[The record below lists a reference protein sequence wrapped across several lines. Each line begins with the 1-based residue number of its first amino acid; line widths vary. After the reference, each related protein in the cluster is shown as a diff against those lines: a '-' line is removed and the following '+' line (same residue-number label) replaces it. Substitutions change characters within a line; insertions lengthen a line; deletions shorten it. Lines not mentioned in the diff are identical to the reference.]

1 MDSPH
6 VRPLNDLTRHILGL
20 MILGLLLLPGTPA
33 LAQGDQPAAPS
44 PTPTPAPTPIP
55 ATQLP
60 ARIGEV
66 AALLREMEATA
77 RPRDKMAE
85 ISKALPVTKAGI
97 DSIEEE
103 VLPLLENDGPS
114 QVLKEADADISRVDK
129 RLTGW
134 LDAVKSR
141 TVELYRDLANLKTRK
156 ELWELTLSESA
167 AAELPP
173 ALVEQVRETV
183 KAIAETEKVI
193 GARRAE
199 RLTLQAEITEQQG
212 RLTALRDR
220 IRREIEFRQK
230 HLLRLDSP
238 PLWKAIGQSREGN
251 LGGQVLE
258 SAKRNFEVLAI
269 FTRENAR
276 ELVRD
281 ALIYLVVLIVFVR
294 LGRKAQLWVRT
305 DQSLR
310 TTAALLQQPVA
321 ASLLVTIM
329 VLGNVIHPNAPIP
342 FLHLLGIVLLMIM
355 LRLLPHLVRPEMR
368 PAIGLL
374 VALVALYL
382 VVDLVPSIF
391 LLDRLG
397 TLALA
402 VLGAA
407 TCSWVVRRQQS
418 LVDVTKD
425 FWYRS
430 AWWLATTGIVLFS
443 LSALTNV
450 VGAVAFASL
459 LAAATLAS
467 INDAITLWIFVAV
480 LFGAVTVTLRTTTL
494 QKLLIVR
501 YHSDRIRSVVF
512 RLIRFAA
519 VVVWLGTTLDDFGLL
534 GRASKALKS
543 TFLYEFHLG
552 GFSLSV
558 SNVVLFVGVIWLS
571 VKLSHLV
578 RFVLDVDV
586 LPRLDLPKGV
596 PATVSKTSTY
606 LVVAVGSVIAI
617 GAAGL
622 DLSKFTIVVG
632 ALGVGIGFGLQNAVN
647 NFVSGLIILFGR
659 PINVG
664 DKIQI
669 ADVSGVVKDIGIRA
683 TVVQTWQGAEV
694 IVPNATLISE
704 NLVNWTLSDVRRRID
719 IPVGVAYG
727 SPAERVIELLTEVAA
742 AHVEVLDDP
751 APATIFT
758 GFGDS
763 SLDFELRAWTVGDFV
778 TIASDLRVGID
789 RTLAEHGI
797 EIPFPQRDLHLRSVD
812 QGVAERLSG
821 NPPKGS
827 IGVEND
833 ASSAGSGAS
842 TDPEDS
848 QDVTV

>member
-1 MDSPH
+1 MDSMWLRRLDTLRRQTPW
-6 VRPLNDLTRHILGL
+6 L
-20 MILGLLLLPGTPA
+20 MLLVLLLLPGSSA

-44 PTPTPAPTPIP
+44 PTPTPAPTAIP

-77 RPRDKMAE
+77 RPSERMAE
-85 ISKALPVTKAGI
+85 ISRALPVAKASI
-97 DSIEEE
+97 DSIEAE

-114 QVLKEADADISRVDK
+114 QVLKEAEADISRVDK

-134 LDAVKSR
+134 LDVAKSR
-141 TVELYRDLANLKTRK
+141 TVELDRDLANLKTRR

-199 RLTLQAEITEQQG
+199 RLTLQAEITEQQS

-220 IRREIEFRQK
+220 IKRETEFRQK

-238 PLWKAIGQSREGN
+238 ALWKAIGQSRESD
-251 LGGQVLE
+251 LGRQVLE
-258 SAKRNFEVLAI
+258 SAKRNIEILRI

-276 ELVRD
+276 ELSRD

-294 LGRKAQLWVRT
+294 LGRKAQLWVQT

-342 FLHLLGIVLLMIM
+342 FLHLLGIVLLLIM

-368 PAIGLL
+368 PAIGVL

-382 VVDLVPSIF
+382 LVDLVPSLF

-402 VLGAA
+402 ILGAA
-407 TCSWVVRRQQS
+407 TCSWVVRQQRS
-418 LVDVTKD
+418 FVGVSKD

-430 AWWLATTGIVLFS
+430 SVWVATTGAVLFT

-459 LAAATLAS
+459 LATATLAS
-467 INDAITLWIFVAV
+467 IYDAIMLWIFVAV
-480 LFGAVTVTLRTTTL
+480 FFGAVTVALRTTTL
-494 QKLLIVR
+494 RNLLIVR

-519 VVVWLGTTLDDFGLL
+519 VVVWVGTTLDDFGFL
-534 GRASKALKS
+534 GQASQALKS

-552 GFSLSV
+552 EFSLSV
-558 SNVVLFVGVIWLS
+558 SSVVIFIGAIWLS

-596 PATVSKTSTY
+596 PATVSKTATY
-606 LVVAVGSVIAI
+606 LVVAVGSVVAI

-664 DKIQI
+664 DRIQI

-704 NLVNWTLSDVRRRID
+704 NLVNWTLSDVRRRMD

-727 SPAERVIELLTEVAA
+727 SPAERVIELLTKVAT
-742 AHVEVLDDP
+742 AHGEVLDDP
-751 APATIFT
+751 APAAIFT

-778 TIASDLRVGID
+778 MVASDLRVGID

-812 QGVAERLSG
+812 EGLAERL
-821 NPPKGS
+821 
-827 IGVEND
+827 
-833 ASSAGSGAS
+833 AAGSLKSATEPSAPGDETETKA
-842 TDPEDS
+842 
-848 QDVTV
+848 